1 MSIYILENLDVCFR
15 FMYMIHT
22 YTMVWYMV
30 WYTHILCICILTD
43 VSKLSVEI
51 SVLNEYLLYVFIST
65 CFGSL
70 TRFSYEY
77 MMFSCLKSFK
87 IANKGLIKNH
97 SFQSW
102 VASADSKSTWRG
114 CTVKYYLLFFRLL
127 CFIKLTLMAFRMK
140 NIFLATS
147 NFKFFNFTCRYVFS
161 NFFFRVCEDYVVIN
175 GDIYKTFQ
183 L

>member
-1 MSIYILENLDVCFR
+1 MSKSRTCSPSPLP
-15 FMYMIHT
+15 
-22 YTMVWYMV
+22 
-30 WYTHILCICILTD
+30 D

-70 TRFSYEY
+70 TRFAYEY

-140 NIFLATS
+140 NIFG
-147 NFKFFNFTCRYVFS
+147 Y
-161 NFFFRVCEDYVVIN
+161 
-175 GDIYKTFQ
+175 FQ
-183 L
+183 LQVLQFHLSICIF